1 MNNKE
6 IGAFGEAAAREYLE
20 NNDYDILE
28 QNFSLKTGEID
39 IIAEKGGCTIFIEV
53 KTRRNNLFGEPSEA
67 VDRRRREH
75 IKRTAILYA
84 GSLDREMRFDIIEVF
99 YSPDG
104 DGMAVNKINHIKD
117 AF

>member
-53 KTRRNNLFGEPSEA
+53 KTPAIIFSA
-67 VDRRRREH
+67 SRRRRWTGASAS
-75 IKRTAILYA
+75 I
-84 GSLDREMRFDIIEVF
+84 
-99 YSPDG
+99 
-104 DGMAVNKINHIKD
+104 
-117 AF
+117 